1 MGRIAH
7 KNNICRCC
15 ATELT
20 QFWGERTVQE
30 IEKAINLVLI
40 TDDQGRASILREM
53 MEKFGINGVI
63 RRINPGENAIH
74 CARKSGSYREK
85 SLPDLIF
92 FDFTDPDEKSI
103 AVLREIAFGDERA
116 RVPVVLLTSSD
127 SLDLLDNGSVSD
139 PTAIM
144 FSPTSLPSFIGKMKN
159 GKRCAFFRALNT
171 LYQYGPILVRLPET
185 ARRYDHSPMALS
197 A

>member
-1 MGRIAH
+1 MQG
-7 KNNICRCC
+7 
-15 ATELT
+15 
-20 QFWGERTVQE
+20 
-30 IEKAINLVLI
+30 IEKGINLVLI
-40 TDDQGRASILREM
+40 ADDQGRSSILRSM
-53 MEKFGINGVI
+53 LEKFGINGVI
-63 RRINPGENAIH
+63 RRISPGENAID

-92 FDFTDPDEKSI
+92 FDFTDPNEKSI

-127 SLDLLDNGSVSD
+127 SLELLDDGSVSD

-144 FSPTSLPSFIGKMKN
+144 FSPTSLPSFVGKMKN
-159 GKRCAFFRALNT
+159 GKRSAFFRALDT

-185 ARRYDHSPMALS
+185 ARRYDYGPMALS

>member
-1 MGRIAH
+1 
-7 KNNICRCC
+7 
-15 ATELT
+15 
-20 QFWGERTVQE
+20 VQE

-40 TDDQGRASILREM
+40 TDDQGRAAILRGM

-63 RRINPGENAIH
+63 RRIDPGENAIH

-103 AVLREIAFGDERA
+103 AVLREIAFGDARA

-127 SLDLLDNGSVSD
+127 SLDLLDNGSVGD
-139 PTAIM
+139 ATAIM
-144 FSPTSLPSFIGKMKN
+144 FSPTSLPSFVGKMTN

-185 ARRYDHSPMALS
+185 ARRYDHGPMALS